1 MWRAYELVED
11 GEFWT
16 GPHGSAEMKKHRFE
30 GMELSGPGL
39 LPHALDNDVVHCERM
54 VHIPPGF
61 LSC

>member
-11 GEFWT
+11 GEYFENPCW
-16 GPHGSAEMKKHRFE
+16 SAEMKKQRLAAT
-30 GMELSGPGL
+30 ELSGARIL
-39 LPHALDNDVVHCERM
+39 SRTFDNDVVSRERM